1 MADTFRT
8 KRVSLSAFPLLSAQ
22 TPAKEFRSAVVRDAC
37 NSGTGLPSL
46 LFQDITVG
54 RSIRPFSS
62 GSFVCMHMHTEKC
75 AFPCLFLTEAVQG
88 WLFLLERCLE
98 LPRLESCAWL
108 ATVWSRVL
116 MHSQACLGI
125 FIQPWISGMTSIWG
139 KWIQVTVFEIFL
151 FFRELLCHLVKIK
164 LDGYEY
170 DKNKAQSLED
180 YVKTFLDGEV
190 KPLWPKGW
198 MQARWARIMSY
209 SRDSLW

>member
-8 KRVSLSAFPLLSAQ
+8 KRASLPAFPLLSAQ
-22 TPAKEFRSAVVRDAC
+22 TPAKEFRSAAARDAC
-37 NSGTGLPSL
+37 NSGTGFTTSA
-46 LFQDITVG
+46 V
-54 RSIRPFSS
+54 S
-62 GSFVCMHMHTEKC
+62 GYYGGTEHK
-75 AFPCLFLTEAVQG
+75 A
-88 WLFLLERCLE
+88 FLLWLTCVHAYAYREMCLS
-98 LPRLESCAWL
+98 LPLSYRGSAGLTFFVRKVFGMPGLESCTWL
-108 ATVWSRVL
+108 ATVWSRV
-116 MHSQACLGI
+116 HSQACLGI

-198 MQARWARIMSY
+198 MQARWARIMLY
-209 SRDSLW
+209 SRDSVS